1 MRAGIRIRMAPK
13 ARSNSSKLGLKMQPN
28 SIFLQLLERERPLL
42 LDGGLATQLEAQGC
56 DIGNDLWSASV
67 LQSNPEAI
75 VAAHQAYLVA
85 GAECLATAS
94 YQASRTGFAKHGL
107 SNDEADA
114 LMLLSVALAK
124 RARKE
129 AGSGAAIAASL
140 GPYGASL
147 HDGSEYVGNYGV
159 SNEVLRN
166 FHAARLELF
175 DDAGTDVLAL
185 ETIPSLQE
193 AEVLCELLLDCKTP
207 SWVSFSCRD
216 GKHISDGTLIS
227 DAARLFNAHPSVVA
241 VGINCTPPQYAL
253 ELIGELH
260 KSMQNKHILVY
271 PNSGE
276 VYDIASKSWSGTV
289 TPGDCAAAASAW
301 IAAGAK
307 IVGGCCR
314 MGPPH
319 IAAMAAMISE
329 LRQQ

>member
-1 MRAGIRIRMAPK
+1 M
-13 ARSNSSKLGLKMQPN
+13 MQPN
-28 SIFLQLLERERPLL
+28 SRFIQLLERERPLL

-75 VAAHQAYLVA
+75 VAAHHAYLSA

-94 YQASRTGFAKHGL
+94 YQASRSGFGKQGM

-124 RARKE
+124 RARRE

-147 HDGSEYVGNYGV
+147 HNGSEYVGNYGV
-159 SNEVLRN
+159 SPEVLRE
-166 FHAARLELF
+166 FHEVRLKLF
-175 DDAGTDVLAL
+175 DAAGTDVLAL
-185 ETIPSLQE
+185 ETIPSLPE
-193 AEVLCELLLDCKTP
+193 ATVLCDLLRDCRTP

-216 GKHISDGTLIS
+216 DKHISDGALLS
-227 DAARLFNAHPSVVA
+227 DVAALFLDHPGVVA
-241 VGINCTPPQYAL
+241 VGINCTAPQFVPGL
-253 ELIGELH
+253 IEELR
-260 KSMQNKHILVY
+260 KSSCNKHIVVY

-276 VYDIASKSWSGTV
+276 VYDITTKSWSGTV
-289 TPGDCAAAASAW
+289 MPGDCAAAASEW

-319 IAAMAAMISE
+319 IAATAAMISE
-329 LRQQ
+329 LQ